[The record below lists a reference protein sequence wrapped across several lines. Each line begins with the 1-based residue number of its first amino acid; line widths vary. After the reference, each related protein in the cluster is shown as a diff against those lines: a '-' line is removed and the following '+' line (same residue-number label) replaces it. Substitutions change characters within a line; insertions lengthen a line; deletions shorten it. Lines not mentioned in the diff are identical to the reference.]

1 MKRERQAATLEL
13 IEKYPVTTQEEL
25 QLLLRESGFD
35 VTQATIS
42 RDIKELKIVK
52 ATDEDGMY
60 RYCINRGDQVDIR
73 EKYYNII
80 GHAVRSIDFAGNICV
95 IRCETGMAQAACAA
109 IDALQIEEIVG
120 SLAGDDTIFVLCRTE
135 KNAGE
140 MKRTIQRLLS
150 NK

>member
-1 MKRERQAATLEL
+1 MKRKRQAVMLEL

-25 QLLLRESGFD
+25 QLLLCESGFE

-52 ATDEDGMY
+52 ATDENGVY
-60 RYCINRGDQVDIR
+60 RYCVNKNENSSAY

-80 GHAVRSIDFAGNICV
+80 AHSVSSIDFAGNICV
-95 IRCETGMAQAACAA
+95 IKCDTGMAMAACAA
-109 IDALQIEEIVG
+109 IDALQINEIVG

-135 KNAGE
+135 KDSAE
-140 MKRTIQRLLS
+140 MKKTIQQLIS
-150 NK
+150 GK

>member
-1 MKRERQAATLEL
+1 MKRNRQAVTLEL

-25 QLLLRESGFD
+25 QMLLRESGFE

-52 ATDEDGMY
+52 ATDENGVY
-60 RYCINRGDQVDIR
+60 RYCINKSEQSDIK

-80 GHAVRSIDFAGNICV
+80 SHSVRSIDFAGNICV
-95 IRCETGMAQAACAA
+95 IKCDTGMAMAACAA
-109 IDALQIEEIVG
+109 IDALHIEEMVG

-140 MKRTIQRLLS
+140 MKKTIQHLIAG
-150 NK
+150 K

>member
-25 QLLLRESGFD
+25 QLLLRESGFE

-52 ATDEDGMY
+52 ATDEDGVY
-60 RYCINRGDQVDIR
+60 RYCINRGEQTDIM

-80 GHAVRSIDFAGNICV
+80 EHAVRSIDFAGNICV
-95 IRCETGMAQAACAA
+95 IRCENGMAQAACAA

-140 MKRTIQRLLS
+140 MKKTIQRLLS
-150 NK
+150 GK